1 MRDDSA
7 RRIRFFP
14 VVVIVVLLA
23 FLAAGTASNVERNP
37 QPGLVAEG
45 IPGQKVPSA
54 TSAHLPSQ
62 YQGMV
67 RQALADL
74 DALTLPG
81 GATLAGWD
89 GPWRFVWPRDA
100 SFVAAARCSV
110 GQYAEASSVFSF
122 LNRVRP
128 ASGRWAARYAVDGSV
143 PVDGREPQ
151 LDGSGWVLWA
161 GWFCSSGLDLSVY
174 WPMLQESGD
183 QIVAELGRDGLP
195 AVSPDY
201 WERPESSVTLGTVA
215 PLLAGL
221 RAGLAIAAQLGH
233 EVPSWQGALDRL
245 SAATDRVFGPD
256 YPRTPG
262 GGLDAIVTVLG
273 PPFGPPRVD
282 VADAIDHTRNVLT
295 QPNGGVTPGESWRAD
310 GVAWTPQTTLFA
322 LSSAA
327 RGDRATAESLLS
339 WLDSHRTR
347 TGAIPEKVNR
357 DLHPAGEA
365 PLGWTSALVILT
377 AAALDKPLPIPAA

>member
-1 MRDDSA
+1 VRDNSA
-7 RRIRFFP
+7 RRIRYFP
-14 VVVIVVLLA
+14 VAVIFLLLAVLL
-23 FLAAGTASNVERNP
+23 AGTASNLQRNP

-54 TSAHLPSQ
+54 TSARLPSQ
-62 YQGMV
+62 YGPMV

-74 DALTLPG
+74 DALTLPS

-110 GQYAEASSVFSF
+110 GQYSEARGVLSF

-128 ASGRWAARYAVDGSV
+128 VSGRWAARYDVDGAV
-143 PVDGREPQ
+143 PTDGREPQ

-161 GWFCSSGLDLSVY
+161 TWFCSSGLDLTEY
-174 WPMLQESGD
+174 WPMLRQSGD
-183 QIVAELGRDGLP
+183 EIVSSLGSDGLP
-195 AVSPDY
+195 AASPDY
-201 WERPESSVTLGTVA
+201 WERPESSVTLGTIA
-215 PLLAGL
+215 PLQAGL
-221 RAGLAIAAQLGH
+221 RAGLAIADALGH
-233 EVPSWQGALDRL
+233 EVPSWQAALDRL
-245 SAATDRVFGPD
+245 SSATDRVFGPT

-262 GGLDAIVTVLG
+262 GGLDAIVTILG
-273 PPFGPPRVD
+273 PPFAPPRVD
-282 VADAIDHTRNVLT
+282 VGDAIDHALAVLT

-322 LSSAA
+322 LSAAA
-327 RGDRATAESLLS
+327 RGDRATAQSLLS
-339 WLDSHRTR
+339 WLDSHRTP

-357 DLHPAGEA
+357 NLNPAGEA
-365 PLGWTSALVILT
+365 PLAWTSALVILT
-377 AAALDKPLPIPAA
+377 TSALDHPLPVPAA

>member
-1 MRDDSA
+1 M
-7 RRIRFFP
+7 
-14 VVVIVVLLA
+14 
-23 FLAAGTASNVERNP
+23 
-37 QPGLVAEG
+37 
-45 IPGQKVPSA
+45 
-54 TSAHLPSQ
+54 
-62 YQGMV
+62 
-67 RQALADL
+67 
-74 DALTLPG
+74 
-81 GATLAGWD
+81 
-89 GPWRFVWPRDA
+89 
-100 SFVAAARCSV
+100 
-110 GQYAEASSVFSF
+110 
-122 LNRVRP
+122 
-128 ASGRWAARYAVDGSV
+128 
-143 PVDGREPQ
+143 
-151 LDGSGWVLWA
+151 
-161 GWFCSSGLDLSVY
+161 
-174 WPMLQESGD
+174 
-183 QIVAELGRDGLP
+183 
-195 AVSPDY
+195 
-201 WERPESSVTLGTVA
+201 TLGTVA

-221 RAGLAIAAQLGH
+221 RAGLAIAEQLGH

-273 PPFGPPRVD
+273 PPFGPPRAD

-327 RGDRATAESLLS
+327 RGDRASAQSLLS

-357 DLHPAGEA
+357 DLQPAGEA

-377 AAALDKPLPIPAA
+377 ATALDKPLPVPAA